1 MKTITILYGTETG
14 TAEHCADRIHE
25 FLTKNMIESRVV
37 DMDVYV
43 QNELP
48 DEDFVLV
55 VTSTYGD
62 GDPPRN
68 AVEMYYHLHDEKP
81 NLSNVQYAVLAL
93 GDSSFPHF
101 AQCGKDFDNI
111 FEELGAERI
120 IDRIECDC
128 EYELE
133 LNEFQNKICHYLL
146 HESEDYPRITT
157 AQTVN
162 AEQIEKKNIFST
174 FLRII

>member
-101 AQCGKDFDNI
+101 AQCGKDFDSI
-111 FEELGAERI
+111 FE
-120 IDRIECDC
+120 D
-128 EYELE
+128 
-133 LNEFQNKICHYLL
+133 
-146 HESEDYPRITT
+146 
-157 AQTVN
+157 
-162 AEQIEKKNIFST
+162 
-174 FLRII
+174 